1 MKKIIFAITISISFF
16 ACKNETKQNQV
27 LTDTNVDLI
36 QEDVSKYTPSND
48 DFALKIEQ
56 AHNKEVFVNKDAV
69 SFDIAIQFGGK
80 ERLNGRMTLKTDSS
94 HGLIELTDGNKMF
107 INGDKLFVSPGL
119 ADNKGVRFDAFTWSY
134 FALFPFKLGDDGTQW
149 SNAQSRDWNKTSYD
163 TKKLSFKAGS
173 GDTPDDWYVI
183 YKDQKNNLL
192 TAASYIVTFGK
203 TLEKAESDPHVI
215 SYDDYVSVDNVL
227 FAKDWKFWGWSEKD
241 GFGSDQIGAAQ
252 LSNISFVTTDEN
264 TFKVLNDFVEITK

>member
-1 MKKIIFAITISISFF
+1 MKYILLSIAITASLIS
-16 ACKNETKQNQV
+16 CKNETS
-27 LTDTNVDLI
+27 NVEKSTVNTAEVET
-36 QEDVSKYTPSND
+36 QMYKASSD

-56 AHNKEVFVNKDAV
+56 EHNKEVFVNKDAV

-80 ERLNGRMTLKTDSS
+80 ERLNGKMTLKTDSS
-94 HGLIELTDGNKMF
+94 QGLIELTDGNKMF

-149 SNAQSRDWNKTSYD
+149 SNAQSRDWNKSSYD
-163 TKKLSFKAGS
+163 TKNLSFKAGS
-173 GDTPDDWYVI
+173 GDTPDDWYVV
-183 YKDQKNNLL
+183 YKNKDNNQLR
-192 TAASYIVTFGK
+192 AASYIVTFGK
-203 TLEKAESDPHVI
+203 TVEKAESDPHVI
-215 SYDDYVSVDNVL
+215 SYDDYVRVDDVL

-241 GFGSDQIGAAQ
+241 GFGKDQIGAAQ
-252 LSNISFVTTDEN
+252 LSNIAFVTTDEN